1 MNFLE
6 RIRDWYNGKFIPY
19 GNDSNDAVVLIGGT
33 YERHWTA
40 VVARVVAKFWS
51 DHWQWTIGTVL
62 AICGTLIALLRH

>member
-51 DHWQWTIGTVL
+51 DHW
-62 AICGTLIALLRH
+62 